1 MTRVCIDIDDNGNGN
16 GGVPTVK
23 AYETTIG
30 DGSQV
35 DFSVDHNLADRY
47 PFLQVF
53 DVATGLVRTDADVT
67 YNGDNRATV
76 RFDQAPAN
84 QSIRV
89 RAVSVRPAPV
99 TPAP

>member
-1 MTRVCIDIDDNGNGN
+1 MTRVCIDIDDTGNGN

-23 AYETTIG
+23 AYATTIA

-35 DFSVDHNLADRY
+35 DFSVDHTLTTGY
-47 PFLQVF
+47 PFLQGYA
-53 DVATGLVRTDADVT
+53 VATGLVRTDADVT

-76 RFDQAPAN
+76 RFDQAPAS
-84 QSIRV
+84 QSVPV
-89 RAVSVRPAPV
+89 RAVSARPPV